1 MIYTLPWQQE
11 STFQNI
17 ANILTLDFPGS
28 RVMSHNKLI
37 IPVSCNGIKIQGKT
51 M

>member
-11 STFQNI
+11 SAFQNI
-17 ANILTLDFPGS
+17 ANTLTLDFPGS
-28 RVMSHNKLI
+28 RVMSPNKLI
-37 IPVSCNGIKIQGKT
+37 ILVSCNGIKIQGKT